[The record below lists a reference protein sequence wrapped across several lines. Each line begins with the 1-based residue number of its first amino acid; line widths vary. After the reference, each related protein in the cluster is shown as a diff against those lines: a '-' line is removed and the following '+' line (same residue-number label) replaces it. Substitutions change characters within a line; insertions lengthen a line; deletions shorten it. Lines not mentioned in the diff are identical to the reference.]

1 MVEDNLNIVVGDR
14 YKLLRRI
21 GQGSFGQVFEGVD
34 LISGARV
41 AVKLEE
47 INVKNPLLFY
57 EA

>member
-1 MVEDNLNIVVGDR
+1 MNIVVGDR